1 MGSVNMGT
9 NEVKPKVMRPI
20 SHAGKYLVL
29 GLLLA
34 GSAMNAQAEQLVRTF
49 SGERTGTTAEFEVK
63 APWIMDW
70 RTTGDYSK
78 VAAVDV
84 SLFNAK
90 TGIHEGTA
98 LRTKVSGNGV
108 RLFEQSGRFY
118 FRVDATLM
126 GWTLKVIQLTPEEA
140 EQYKPVSKDPF
151 DL

>member
-1 MGSVNMGT
+1 MGT
-9 NEVKPKVMRPI
+9 NDVKPKAMWTI
-20 SHAGKYLVL
+20 FHAGKYLAL

-34 GSAMNAQAEQLVRTF
+34 SAAMTVQAEQLVRTF
-49 SGERTGTTAEFEVK
+49 SGERTGTTGEFEVK

-84 SLFNAK
+84 SLFNAT
-90 TGIHEGTA
+90 TGVHEGTA

-126 GWTLKVIQLTPEEA
+126 DWTLKVIQLTPEEA